1 MKKRFWL
8 YVFLILTAFIG
19 IIPLNNKCAYASENN
34 THNYEIQD
42 NQEKV
47 SNTFDIKKIVPEIIV
62 IIVAGGV
69 LLFCITKES

>member
-1 MKKRFWL
+1 MHQKIIFIIMKYK
-8 YVFLILTAFIG
+8 
-19 IIPLNNKCAYASENN
+19 IIKK
-34 THNYEIQD
+34 
-42 NQEKV
+42 KV